1 MKSKKCVSCGFVGW
15 SDVEICK
22 ACGASLNTYHD
33 HGDQPEG
40 QEKGLAIFG
49 LVLGIIGFFTLG
61 IVFVGAIAGTIVS
74 AKAMGRVKREP
85 WRYVVA
91 ALPSPVSF

>member
-22 ACGASLNTYHD
+22 ACGASLNTY